1 MEELE
6 NQSTMAPPNVDSP
19 GKVDTSY
26 HQVPT
31 SEDEVTE
38 CKCAKQLNE
47 ISDSNVATPINEC
60 EKLVKEDDEE
70 ESSSDACS
78 DEAEVV
84 VPPDGGWGWVIVAAS
99 FMCNMI
105 VDGIIFSFGTFLEYI
120 ADDFSATI
128 PEVTLVGSLMSGF
141 YLIAGPFASA
151 IANRYGFRLVA
162 ILGSLMGATAFAVS
176 YYSTSVTFLCIS
188 YGVLGGI
195 GFGFIYVPSVIT
207 IGFYFERWRALATG
221 IAVCGSG
228 IGTFLFAPLS
238 EALITNL
245 GWRSA
250 LLCQGALVLSC
261 IIYGALFRPLKPTKV
276 KELDDKEEKPELI
289 MDPTKLPLAARLKM
303 EEAINSM
310 RRNSTI
316 STHDNQSSIPRLFGV
331 NNNSEYPRVSDVYHT
346 ISIPSRKRADTY
358 SKEKEKTLS
367 VPFLADKGKTKEE
380 GKTHLLELNKL
391 NPIIVPRRSRT
402 VSENQQESEVNRPL
416 YRDDIFFGAS
426 LTRLPQYTSR
436 TSVAYNLSVI
446 RLPTKN
452 DIEEEKK
459 HSCKLCPEAFRRALA
474 TMLDFSLL
482 KSPSFLIL
490 AVGGFFT
497 MMGFYV
503 PFMFLVDRAKT
514 SGMTSV
520 LAVWLVS
527 SIGIA
532 NTVGRVLCGI
542 VSSLPGVNALV
553 LTNVALTIGG
563 VATIF
568 SGLSLTPQY
577 QFFYTVV
584 FGLAIACFASLRSI
598 VVVDLLGLEKL
609 TNAFGL
615 LLLFQGVAAI
625 IGAPLAG
632 AFKNA
637 TGSYDAS
644 FYLSGGMLLASA
656 MMCYPLNWVNQWERR
671 RNEKSNK
678 EVPV

>member
-1 MEELE
+1 M
-6 NQSTMAPPNVDSP
+6 SPPNVDSP
-19 GKVDTSY
+19 GKVDNTY

-31 SEDEVTE
+31 SENETE
-38 CKCAKQLNE
+38 CNCDNVEKLVEA
-47 ISDSNVATPINEC
+47 SDSNEQTHLSEC
-60 EKLVKEDDEE
+60 QKLVEISEERDPSNDDI
-70 ESSSDACS
+70 SSD
-78 DEAEVV
+78 DAEVV
-84 VPPDGGWGWVIVAAS
+84 VPPDGGWGWVIVVAS

-105 VDGIIFSFGTFLEYI
+105 VDGIIFSFGTFLVDI
-120 ADDFSATI
+120 ATDFSVSKAQ
-128 PEVTLVGSLMSGF
+128 VTLVGSLMSGF

-162 ILGSLMGATAFAVS
+162 ILGSLMGAAAFAIS
-176 YYSTSVTFLCIS
+176 YFSTSVTFLCIS
-188 YGVLGGI
+188 YGILGGV

-238 EALITNL
+238 ETLITKL

-250 LLCQGALVLSC
+250 LLCQGVLVLSC
-261 IIYGALFRPLKPTKV
+261 VIYGALFRPLKPTKV
-276 KELDDKEEKPELI
+276 KELNDKEEKPKLI
-289 MDPTKLPLAARLKM
+289 MDPSRLPIAARLKM
-303 EEAINSM
+303 EEALSVM
-310 RRNSTI
+310 RRSSLSSI
-316 STHDNQSSIPRLFGV
+316 HDHQSSVTKVFGV
-331 NNNSEYPRVSDVYHT
+331 NNNSLYPRLSEVYHT
-346 ISIPSRKRADTY
+346 ISIPNRKTLGAIY
-358 SKEKEKTLS
+358 SQEKTLS
-367 VPFLADKGKTKEE
+367 VPSLAGQEKVKNE
-380 GKTHLLELNKL
+380 GKTHLLEINKFH
-391 NPIIVPRRSRT
+391 PIIIPKRNRT
-402 VSENQQESEVNRPL
+402 ISELQIESEVNRPL

-436 TSVAYNLSVI
+436 TSVAYNLSVT

-459 HSCKLCPEAFRRALA
+459 HTCKLCPEAFRRALA
-474 TMLDFSLL
+474 TMLDISLM

-490 AVGGFFT
+490 AIGGFFT

-503 PFMFLVDRAKT
+503 PFMFLVDRASE
-514 SGMTSV
+514 SGMNKIT
-520 LAVWLVS
+520 AVWLVS

-532 NTVGRVLCGI
+532 NTIGRVLCGI
-542 VSSLPGVNALV
+542 LSSFPGVNALF
-553 LTNVALTIGG
+553 LTNAALTVGG
-563 VATIF
+563 IATIF
-568 SGLSLTPQY
+568 SGLSLTAEY

-584 FGLAIACFASLRSI
+584 FGLAISCFASLRSI

-632 AFKNA
+632 AFMNA

-644 FYLSGGMLLASA
+644 FYLSGGVLLASA
-656 MMCYPLNWVNQWERR
+656 VMCYPLNWVNQWERR
-671 RNEKSNK
+671 RNEELNNKSLQ
-678 EVPV
+678 V